1 MNFLKSFKDRIFSI
15 RENEFETLA
24 MELFHYQSR
33 NNSVYNNYLQ
43 KLGVA
48 PETVSCCDEIPY
60 LPVEFFKQ
68 HRVVSGKWQEQGIFM
83 SSGTTGQIA
92 SKNYIEDMEHY
103 KKVSKHIFESFYG
116 PIDHYH
122 ILALLPSYLER
133 GNSSLVYMVDNFINL
148 SLSAYSGFY
157 LSNYKQLADKINE
170 LVTNTKKV
178 LLIGVTYALLDLVES
193 FQFDSNNDNLIVME
207 TGGMKGRRKEM
218 IRTQLHEALSKG
230 FRLSSIHSE
239 YGMTELNSQAYA
251 LEGGKFQTP
260 PWMKISIRDINDPF
274 HLLPSGHSGGINI
287 IDLSNVSTCAFI
299 ETKDLGRQNVDH
311 TFEVLGRFDNTEMRG
326 CNLLIN

>member
-15 RENEFETLA
+15 QECEFEALA
-24 MELFHYQSR
+24 MELFNFQSQ
-33 NNSVYNNYLQ
+33 NNAVYSKYLQ
-43 KLGVA
+43 KLGVI
-48 PETVSCCDEIPY
+48 PETVSSCDEIPF
-60 LPVEFFKQ
+60 LPIEFFKQ
-68 HRVVSGKWQEQGIFM
+68 HRVVSGEWQEQGIFM

-92 SKNYIEDMEHY
+92 SKNYIEDLEYY
-103 KKVSKHIFESFYG
+103 KKVSRSIFESFYG

-133 GNSSLVYMVDNFINL
+133 GNSSLVYMVDNFIDI

-157 LSNYKQLADKINE
+157 LSNYKQLVDKLNE
-170 LVTNTKKV
+170 LTVNTKKV
-178 LLIGVTYALLDLVES
+178 LLIGVTYALLDLVEG
-193 FQFDSNNDNLIVME
+193 FQFDSGNDNLIVME

-218 IRTQLHEALSKG
+218 IRTQLHKTLSEG
-230 FRLSSIHSE
+230 FKLHSIHSE

-251 LEGGKFQTP
+251 LAEGKFQTP
-260 PWMKISIRDINDPF
+260 PWMEIKIRDINDPF
-274 HLLPSGHSGGINI
+274 QVLPAGHSGGINI
-287 IDLSNVSTCAFI
+287 IDLSNVATCAFI
-299 ETKDLGRQNVDH
+299 ETKDLGRQNTDH